1 MENYTFDLQRIF
13 FGDISPL
20 FLLEI
25 IFRTGVL
32 FVYTLLM
39 LRLIGTRSVGQL
51 TLFELALIIAL
62 GSAVGDPMLY
72 PDVPLA
78 HGMMVITMVIV
89 FQRVLVRLTNRYEKI
104 ENFIEGKPIRVVVD
118 GRLDLEGM
126 EETLLS
132 NGEVFMELR
141 IEGCENLGE
150 VRRAYQEID
159 GNVSVFYFEPDSGER
174 YGLPLIPPPSRAD
187 RPFYKAEDVTPETA
201 HYTCIH
207 CGATYLFEESQPLP
221 NCPHCENDR
230 WWKAQKIHERQI
242 LRKKDERDARKGSTP
257 L

>member
-1 MENYTFDLQRIF
+1 METYTFDLQRIF

-20 FLLEI
+20 FLVEI
-25 IFRTGVL
+25 IFRTSVL

-39 LRLIGTRSVGQL
+39 LRLIGTRGVGQL

-72 PDVPLA
+72 PDVPLV

-126 EETLLS
+126 EETQLS

-159 GNVSVFYFEPDSGER
+159 GNISVFYFKADDGER

-187 RPFYKAEDVTPETA
+187 RPIYKAEEAAPETA
-201 HYTCIH
+201 HYTCTH
-207 CGATYLFEESQPLP
+207 CGATQMFTEGQALP
-221 NCPHCENDR
+221 HCPHCEKDR
-230 WWKAQKIHERQI
+230 WWKARKVDRKQTSD
-242 LRKKDERDARKGSTP
+242 KKDAREPRKSSTP